1 MNKKRINYT
10 KMTKKE
16 YFEKFD
22 LKITDEVANA
32 LNKAED
38 IAYVFDAFY
47 LRKVLEG
54 YDTKPLTL
62 KEFQMS
68 KKTVG
73 DYFNGIL
80 EGEDVFF
87 DLSESLSSII
97 WCFAKNELNTE
108 EMMGKELVEITGLE
122 DSDKYLFEL

>member
-80 EGEDVFF
+80 KGEDVFF